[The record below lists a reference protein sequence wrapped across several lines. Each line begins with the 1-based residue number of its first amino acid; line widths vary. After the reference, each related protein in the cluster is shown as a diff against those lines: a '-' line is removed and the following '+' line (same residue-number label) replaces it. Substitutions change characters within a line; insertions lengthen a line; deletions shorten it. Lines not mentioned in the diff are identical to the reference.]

1 MVYKKTIIR
10 NGKSY
15 GPYFYENKRVG
26 EKVVT
31 KYIGK
36 TKIDKGQKN
45 YFLSYVLLILFLS
58 AIAFIIFSNFY
69 PTGKVALSIDNNYE
83 KGEVIKGNLKL
94 TLRQGELLPKDSKVI
109 VSLSGQNKEVLLSD
123 LIDSETVRGNFF
135 VESINLNGGGEG
147 YGIVGK
153 EKVYPEVEFEL
164 SISNELGNKEEQQNQ
179 TKQEPVQKTEQNP
192 ELDKSQNTEE
202 KSSSETGSTG
212 SALPEEN
219 AANGKASS
227 STSQNNDESGN
238 TGSASVENSEA
249 SQITGAV
256 IEEKEF
262 RVSGKASTEKDFLY
276 NLEEGQSV
284 SIAAGSVK
292 YNDQE
297 VGDDKAR
304 LSVENGKVIVS
315 SDFSIEEE
323 GFGEGFLGN
332 EEVVLDI
339 NLTKFNIN
347 VTGNGI
353 FRVSLFY
360 EGITIVDLE
369 KNIEVNEEAAG
380 KEVNRSEIILP
391 EVNETNFNDTIKILN
406 ETNATINIT
415 KESNLSI
422 NLTNESFV
430 NITFSNVSIK
440 TLRYKIKVGEPVR
453 WVKNITLKENKEVT
467 IELPKEAEN
476 ITVRKMNKGKED
488 EALVKAQGITGN
500 IVSGRI
506 SAEIEINKE
515 SGLLGF
521 LRKIFSKLTG
531 KVTWRAIS
539 GIDANEINQSSI
551 NITLVDNATNYL
563 IEYYTEPALAFEEE
577 TSSGKKVIVSA
588 PEQLNYTDVLV
599 SSNLTKKLHISAAS
613 KIRVYWNNYEYSNRN
628 IVLKDV
634 DDVEDIEIVEEE
646 RYIDERSNIKNET
659 QNETVEKTIIN
670 ETEVIDNTGNESQ
683 IINESEIID
692 VDETR
697 LGNESQL
704 GEGNLITGKIISN
717 ISGEDISGEE
727 IANEELLD
735 ETGENEEIE
744 SQNTLEDNEGRKY
757 IKESLSFEIYD
768 IDNDSYIDYIE
779 WVAPHLSNQTFEI
792 IEITKAE
799 HLDSKRTFVEDIYD
813 YVRSKE
819 GNWTAPIPSGHY
831 VRVVFEQNLTKD
843 KDITIYARAGCAE
856 NSSVKINGVDISC
869 EIYKKKLKLDALKRG
884 ET

>member
-219 AANGKASS
+219 
-227 STSQNNDESGN
+227 
-238 TGSASVENSEA
+238 
-249 SQITGAV
+249 
-256 IEEKEF
+256 EF